1 MKETISFYIVGYLYS
16 LLIGTWLIYYLAD
29 FTGKAIGEFK
39 EGEYYR
45 WTASMV
51 GVTERLLYTSAILF
65 DRLEFIGIWFL
76 LKVASQWRRW
86 GEKEIRSKTENANSN
101 DEKGAY
107 RERANFNSFL
117 VNTGMSLAYG
127 ILGGEIIIWLKN
139 DDVITSIA
147 FGLGLMLLNAI
158 FIEIAYIKYRQNNV
172 DKGKNRIKGRTK

>member
-51 GVTERLLYTSAILF
+51 GVTERLPYTSAILF
-65 DRLEFIGIWFL
+65 NKLEFIGIWFL

-86 GEKEIRSKTENANSN
+86 GEKDTKSKTENVN

-117 VNTGMSLAYG
+117 INTGLSLAYG
-127 ILGGEIIIWLKN
+127 VLGGEIIIWLKN
-139 DDVITSIA
+139 NDVTTSIA

-158 FIEIAYIKYRQNNV
+158 FIGIAYIKYKQNSI
-172 DKGKNRIKGRTK
+172 DKGNKRIKGRTK